1 MNIDITDYEIFLRI
15 LVAAIAGGIVG
26 LERKVSHKP
35 AGTRTQMLI
44 CISAALFTIVTMSFD
59 NSDPA
64 RIVAGIVTGIGFLG
78 AGAIFQSKDG
88 VQGLTTAASIWTTAA
103 IGIIAGAGE
112 YILTLVATLI
122 VLLILQLNKIDYF
135 REL

>member
-1 MNIDITDYEIFLRI
+1 MVIDIVDYEIFLRL
-15 LVAAIAGGIVG
+15 LVAAIAGGIIG
-26 LERKVSHKP
+26 LERKASHKP

-44 CISAALFTIVTMSFD
+44 SIGAALFIIITMSFD
-59 NSDPA
+59 NADPA
-64 RIVAGIVTGIGFLG
+64 RIIAGIVTGIGFLG

-88 VQGLTTAASIWTTAA
+88 VYGLTTAASIWTTAA
-103 IGIIAGAGE
+103 IGISAGVGE

-122 VLLILQLNKIDYF
+122 VLLILQLNKINFF

>member
-1 MNIDITDYEIFLRI
+1 MIDIVDYEIFVRI
-15 LVAAIAGGIVG
+15 VVAAVAGGLIG
-26 LERKVSHKP
+26 LERKASHKP

-44 CISAALFTIVTMSFD
+44 SIGAALFMIITISSD
-59 NSDPA
+59 NGDPS
-64 RIVAGIVTGIGFLG
+64 RIIAGIVTGIGFLG

-88 VQGLTTAASIWTTAA
+88 VYGLTTAASIWTTAA
-103 IGIIAGAGE
+103 IGIIAGMGE

-122 VLLILQLNKIDYF
+122 VLLILQLNKIDFF